1 MKSLIFKLFFT
12 VLGGL
17 FILLF
22 AVPWN
27 YFGLQVPFSGPDYKL
42 GLDLQGGIELDYQ
55 VDLSQAELEEDYD
68 VQRKNSIIE

>member
-1 MKSLIFKLFFT
+1 MKSLIFKLFLT

-27 YFGLQVPFSGPDYKL
+27 YFGLVVPFSGPDYKL
-42 GLDLQGGIELDYQ
+42 GLDLQG
-55 VDLSQAELEEDYD
+55 
-68 VQRKNSIIE
+68 